1 MTPKTKFPRSE
12 ALAVAEQILDR
23 LRPFCERCA
32 IAGSIRRR
40 CAMVGDIEILFV
52 PKLAPDR
59 STFLSALM
67 EGRIDMVDMAETVIN
82 RLEQDGVLKKRANVR
97 GSFMWGK
104 QNKFAVH
111 AKSGIPVDFF
121 ATTHEK
127 WFVALVIRTGG
138 KRTNL
143 ALTMGANKRGL
154 TLHAYGDGF
163 TQLKGGAHV
172 TCRSEREVFEIAG
185 VPFSEPQF
193 RK

>member
-1 MTPKTKFPRSE
+1 
-12 ALAVAEQILDR
+12 
-23 LRPFCERCA
+23 
-32 IAGSIRRR
+32 
-40 CAMVGDIEILFV
+40 MVGDIEILFV
-52 PKLAPDR
+52 PKLAPNPE
-59 STFLSALM
+59 TFFSALM
-67 EGRIDMVDMAETVIN
+67 GEPVDMVDMAETVIN
-82 RLEQDGVLKKRANVR
+82 RLEQDGFLKKRANVR
-97 GSFMWGK
+97 GSFTWGK

-111 AKSGIPVDFF
+111 VASGIPIDFF

-163 TQLKGGAHV
+163 TDLKSGAHV
-172 TCRSEREVFEIAG
+172 ACLSEREVFEIAG